1 MKIRL
6 NPFAEPRWHAAPS
19 SFPLCQQGRQTM
31 YEAILQ
37 VTSAQ
42 ISYLTRQVSREQGLL
57 ALLCYNT
64 YAKQGFKILPYFEII
79 LQAVYF
85 HSGTWISP
93 IKREVIKGGRLG
105 RTTPH
110 AAATTA
116 YNNHVLPHYALWTLI
131 EFLLGNHYTK

>member
-6 NPFAEPRWHAAPS
+6 NPFAEPPGMQ
-19 SFPLCQQGRQTM
+19 PLAVFLCVSRADKPCM
-31 YEAILQ
+31 KPILQ

-85 HSGTWISP
+85 HRGTCISP
-93 IKREVIKGGRLG
+93 IKREVIKGGRFG